1 MADILLAAVQI
12 ALISKE
18 ISRPKQLGGKADADT
33 LREWEKEMA

>member
-1 MADILLAAVQI
+1 MHMVAAAVQI
-12 ALISKE
+12 ALSSKE